1 MNNVLFIQYLLFFFI
16 YTMKKT
22 GGIFM
27 SITTE
32 LVTMK
37 SEGTVTKEKFISIV
51 NELEMNF
58 HSKQAGF
65 IDTELLYDEENNVWT
80 MIQHWETKEQ
90 LQAASK
96 KMFKDSAAELFVKSI
111 NPKSVK
117 MTILPQIKVW

>member
-1 MNNVLFIQYLLFFFI
+1 
-16 YTMKKT
+16 
-22 GGIFM
+22 M

-32 LVTMK
+32 LVTMQ
-37 SEGTVTKEKFISIV
+37 SEETVTKEEFIFIV
-51 NELEMNF
+51 DELEMNF

-65 IDTELLYDEENNVWT
+65 IDTELLYDEENNVWI

-90 LQAASK
+90 LHAASK

-117 MTILPQIKVW
+117 MTILPQVKIW